1 MEHQS
6 QTAHS
11 STLMLNENLLYIDV
25 RGSDVSVHT
34 RVVGLNP
41 VVSAASKKTVFY
53 FEKLREQMWGFFSSQ
68 KL

>member
-1 MEHQS
+1 
-6 QTAHS
+6 
-11 STLMLNENLLYIDV
+11 MLNENLLYIDV